1 MINFNNVKVSK
12 KLGIGFGTCIILLL
26 VICILLLV
34 NFSINRTKLNYIK
47 ENSIKCIESSNI
59 ISSKINELMRIF
71 GIIPFL
77 SKEEFIKEKE
87 KIPSI
92 RQEYA
97 KAFETVEKLEENK
110 DGKQQFNAI
119 KERIKTAA
127 VKNNMIVKLTE
138 DGKTKEAQEIYFKET
153 KNAVDEILKLIDKY
167 VDFQKQKADNEIN
180 VLYSNNIKLIIISL
194 IIGAIAILISIFLA
208 VKISRNIKNPI
219 SEVSNYL
226 KALARGDFTASII
239 LEQRQDEFGE
249 MEEAISEMKQNLE
262 SIIKIV
268 VSTTH
273 SLTSSATQ
281 LSAIAEQMSRT
292 AETTTERTNTVATAS
307 EEMSQT
313 VIDIARNTTNMAENS
328 KQALDTAKEG
338 NSVVDLAVK
347 EVNEIEKSVIKT
359 SEFVETLGEKS
370 SQIGQ
375 IVNTINDIADQTNL
389 LALNAAIEAA
399 RAGEQ
404 GRGFA
409 VVADE
414 VRKLAE
420 RTASAISEINN
431 MIQSIQHE
439 VSKTVDYMKDT
450 TKRVKSGVELS
461 GKAGTALKNIVKS
474 SEDLQ
479 LMIQQIAAAIE
490 EMSSTSEQISREIVD
505 ISNASKESSQSSH
518 ETAQAAVE
526 LSNIATSLQKNIEF
540 FKIKED

>member
-1 MINFNNVKVSK
+1 
-12 KLGIGFGTCIILLL
+12 
-26 VICILLLV
+26 
-34 NFSINRTKLNYIK
+34 
-47 ENSIKCIESSNI
+47 
-59 ISSKINELMRIF
+59 
-71 GIIPFL
+71 
-77 SKEEFIKEKE
+77 
-87 KIPSI
+87 
-92 RQEYA
+92 
-97 KAFETVEKLEENK
+97 
-110 DGKQQFNAI
+110 
-119 KERIKTAA
+119 
-127 VKNNMIVKLTE
+127 MIVKLTE

-328 KQALDTAKEG
+328 KQALNTAKEG

-420 RTASAISEINN
+420 RTASATSEINN